1 MISNTY
7 TVLNPT
13 GMHVRPIKTFVQ
25 AASEYPCKIT
35 VLSNGKKANGKSSL
49 SMLTLGIKMN
59 DEVTLEIDGERE
71 EEAMQA
77 LGALLVQ
84 IHE

>member
-1 MISNTY
+1 MVTNTF

-13 GMHVRPIKTFVQ
+13 GFHVRPIKTFIQ
-25 AASEYPCKIT
+25 AASEFPCKVT

-49 SMLTLGIKMN
+49 SMLTLGIKQN
-59 DEVTLEIDGERE
+59 DEVTLEIDGEQ
-71 EEAMQA
+71 EEAALQA

>member
-13 GMHVRPIKTFVQ
+13 GLHVRPIKTFVE
-25 AASEYPCKIT
+25 AASKFPCKIT
-35 VLSNGKKANGKSSL
+35 VMCNGKKANGKSSL
-49 SMLTLGIKMN
+49 SMLTLGVKMN
-59 DEVTLEIDGERE
+59 DEVTLEIDGENE
-71 EEAMQA
+71 EEAMQT

>member
-13 GMHVRPIKTFVQ
+13 GLHVRPIKTFVQ
-25 AASEYPCKIT
+25 AASEFPCKIT

-71 EEAMQA
+71 DEAMQA

>member
-1 MISNTY
+1 MITNTY

-13 GMHVRPIKTFVQ
+13 GLHVRPIKTFVE
-25 AASEYPCKIT
+25 AASKFPCKIT
-35 VLSNGKKANGKSSL
+35 VLCNGKKANGKSSL
-49 SMLTLGIKMN
+49 SMLTLGVKMN
-59 DEVTLEIDGERE
+59 DEVTLEIDGENE
-71 EEAMQA
+71 EEAMQT

>member
-1 MISNTY
+1 MITKSY
-7 TVLNPT
+7 TILNPT
-13 GMHVRPIKTFVQ
+13 GLHVRPIKTIVQ
-25 AASEYPCKIT
+25 AASEFPCKIT

-77 LGALLVQ
+77 IGALLVQ
-84 IHE
+84 IYE

>member
-13 GMHVRPIKTFVQ
+13 GLHVRPIKTFIQ
-25 AASEYPCKIT
+25 AASEFPCKIT